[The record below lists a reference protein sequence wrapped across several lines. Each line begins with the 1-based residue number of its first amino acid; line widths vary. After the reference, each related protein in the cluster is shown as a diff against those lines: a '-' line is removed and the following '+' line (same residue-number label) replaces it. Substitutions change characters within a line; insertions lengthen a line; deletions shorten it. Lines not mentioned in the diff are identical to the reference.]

1 MKAMYMQ
8 IYLCLLCCRITA
20 RGPLACRY
28 TVDYAMV
35 YIASTNGFIKK
46 AIERGIEA
54 HALSCIA
61 QLYKYRSVHTHL
73 YAGM

>member
-1 MKAMYMQ
+1 
-8 IYLCLLCCRITA
+8 
-20 RGPLACRY
+20 
-28 TVDYAMV
+28 MV